1 MHNCNVDSTEDWSSA
16 VGWYAKNLQDKYFHQ
31 LCIFENYSD
40 LNHLV
45 VLTFGISA
53 LLGHK

>member
-31 LCIFENYSD
+31 LCIFENYSG

-45 VLTFGISA
+45 VLTFW
-53 LLGHK
+53 H